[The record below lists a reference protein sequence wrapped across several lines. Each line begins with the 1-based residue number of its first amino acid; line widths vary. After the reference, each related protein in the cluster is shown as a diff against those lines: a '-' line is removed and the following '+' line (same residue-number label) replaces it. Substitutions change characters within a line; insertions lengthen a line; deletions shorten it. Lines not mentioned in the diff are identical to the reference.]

1 VADDHI
7 RLGTPANPYPLV
19 VSGEVS
25 RADQIRGLMGQ
36 AKSLARDHVKA
47 LSRAMVELEQLAAE
61 IADGGDAY
69 APGIREIA
77 RQLVEDLDSRVQTL
91 EAIAARTP

>member
-36 AKSLARDHVKA
+36 AKSLARDHVK
-47 LSRAMVELEQLAAE
+47 VELEQLAAE